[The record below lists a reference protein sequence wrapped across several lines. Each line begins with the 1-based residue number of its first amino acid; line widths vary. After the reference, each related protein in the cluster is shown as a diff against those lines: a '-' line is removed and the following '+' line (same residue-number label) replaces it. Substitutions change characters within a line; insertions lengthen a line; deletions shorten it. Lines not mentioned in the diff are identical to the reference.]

1 GEKDGTVT
9 NSERRISRQR
19 AFLPAPKQ
27 AKADWWAVA
36 KVAKKLGFSGFDFSN
51 ACDIFNEHAALSA
64 HQNATLDQRD
74 QVENFRYF
82 NLKGLMNLSLD
93 EYDHLRPIQWPVW
106 EKGQSTAVE
115 QLFDQG
121 LFSHKS
127 KKAKL
132 IPTVAIDPVHAV
144 SQDYPLVLNT
154 GRIRDQ
160 WHTMTRTGL
169 SANLTTHRAEPFC
182 EIHPNDALKFGIRDK
197 ALVEVKSQWGSC
209 VLRVTL
215 AQGVRRGQIFA
226 PIHWTEQ
233 VASDARVGKVVNP
246 VVDAI
251 SGEPE
256 FKHTP
261 VAIQPFH
268 TTWQGV
274 LYVRDGFEQQIK
286 TSLQTCAWWAKV
298 KIAKAV
304 RFEIA
309 DRHNFDQTQ
318 KNLKSFLPF
327 VDETYEWLSIED
339 VSAQM
344 SHSII
349 LKDGILIASLYIA
362 PSDMLPDRDWV
373 ASLFK
378 RERLSALHRKALLA
392 GMPMSAA
399 NNDGPLVCSCF
410 KVGKNKIIEAIKT
423 QNITHEKQVTA
434 CLKAGGNCGSC
445 LPEIRGLIKT
455 CQLEAEA

>member
-1 GEKDGTVT
+1 
-9 NSERRISRQR
+9 
-19 AFLPAPKQ
+19 
-27 AKADWWAVA
+27 
-36 KVAKKLGFSGFDFSN
+36 
-51 ACDIFNEHAALSA
+51 LSA
-64 HQNATLDQRD
+64 YQNASLAERD

-82 NLKGLMNLSLD
+82 NLKGLTNLSLE
-93 EYDHLRPIQWPVW
+93 EYNELKPTQWPVW
-106 EKGQSTAVE
+106 EKGQTTSVK
-115 QLFDQG
+115 QLFGQG
-121 LFSHKS
+121 EFSYAS
-127 KKAKL
+127 RKAKL
-132 IPTVAIDPVHAV
+132 IPTIAIDPVHSV
-144 SQDYPLVLNT
+144 SEDYPLILNT

-197 ALVEVKSQWGSC
+197 GLVEIRSAWGSC

-233 VASDARVGKVVNP
+233 VASDARIGKVVNP

-261 VAIQPFH
+261 VSIQPFH

-274 LYVRDGFEQQIK
+274 LYVREGFEHQIK
-286 TSLQTCAWWAKV
+286 ASLQTCAWWT
-298 KIAKAV
+298 KIKTAKAM
-304 RFEIA
+304 RYELA
-309 DRHNFDQTQ
+309 DRHSIDQTQ
-318 KNLKSFLPF
+318 KNLKTFLPF

-339 VSAQM
+339 ISSQL
-344 SHSII
+344 SHSIV

-362 PSDMLPDRDWV
+362 PAELLPDRDWV